1 MILKEKIQ
9 VPFWIDN
16 KEEYLKEK
24 EERKNQMKPVELY
37 IRCKDYSDVYRSI
50 DKIEEYSEKDWK
62 DKERYLREYCDKH
75 NYRVVAIYKDTPIS
89 YNMDYELEEMVSDS
103 YKGIFDKVLT
113 IDINDI
119 DIDYNDILFSLL
131 VIHNNDVR
139 LETVNQGNITITNF
153 ETSANIKFEN
163 EEEKNNDN

>member
-9 VPFWIDN
+9 VPFWIKD

-24 EERKNQMKPVELY
+24 EERRKQMTPVALY

-113 IDINDI
+113 IDIDDI
-119 DIDYNDILFSLL
+119 NTNYKDILFSLL
-131 VIHNNDVR
+131 VIENNDISI
-139 LETVNQGNITITNF
+139 ETINQGNFMIANF
-153 ETSANIKFEN
+153 EISANIKFEN
-163 EEEKNNDN
+163 KVEKNNEK